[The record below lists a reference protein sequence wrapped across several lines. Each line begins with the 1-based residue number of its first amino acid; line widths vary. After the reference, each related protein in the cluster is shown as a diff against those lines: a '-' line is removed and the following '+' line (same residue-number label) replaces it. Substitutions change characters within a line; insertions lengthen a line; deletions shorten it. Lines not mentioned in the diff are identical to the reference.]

1 MFTSAL
7 TAIQENTAILGNQSI
22 ESVTVF
28 NFNGSYWIENQR
40 LNSPTPQK
48 NDYFG
53 SSVAISHDTVIV
65 GAYG

>member
-1 MFTSAL
+1 M
-7 TAIQENTAILGNQSI
+7 
-22 ESVTVF
+22 TVF